1 MRQKSARLTRIIV
14 SGARAPLESTD
25 CKHVRNLPV
34 TAEAEPL
41 RRRAA
46 VFAADAVGFS
56 RLMHADE
63 RATLATLD
71 ACRGVFR
78 AAIAR
83 HGGRLVDMAGDSV
96 LAVFEAPLPAVRA
109 AEEAQRE
116 LAVHNAALPA
126 ARRLWYRVGVHA
138 DDILEKADGTVY
150 GDGVNVAARLQA
162 MATPGGVNVSG
173 PVFEVVREVLAGPFV
188 ALGEHVLKNIA
199 APIAVYRIEG
209 LGAGVD
215 ADPGPRAAAVK
226 LRPAVR
232 VLPLTVISGGAAA
245 ESLAAGLHA
254 DILNGLARQTAVD
267 VTGAASPAKA
277 PAVAADFELRGSVRG
292 TGDRVRLSFALTD
305 LATQR
310 EVWTERYD
318 RPLTDVFDLE
328 DDIARAVASTVRL
341 RIKADAFAK
350 LRDSPNARLTDQE
363 LLSKAAGYFVH
374 SVGHNDEVTEILGLV
389 LAHAPDN
396 AMAHAMW
403 TFCRHRAFELSPL
416 ALPGDAVADLIA
428 HSERALALDPDGYF
442 AHLVAA
448 FVQQDVLGDFS
459 AAAVHAETAFGLNP
473 GFSTALAMVGIVKIH
488 QGEVAEGLRLV
499 GNGLDASPEDPH
511 RFRNL
516 RELAL
521 GELLSGAPVRAA
533 QTLDRLLR
541 QAPALLRNELVAAAV
556 FQIAGRTRE
565 ARRLVET
572 LRERAPVLSMT
583 TLRPTF
589 FGDAEVRAAFE
600 QALRDAGIPA

>member
-1 MRQKSARLTRIIV
+1 MT
-14 SGARAPLESTD
+14 T
-25 CKHVRNLPV
+25 
-34 TAEAEPL
+34 EAEPL

-56 RLMHADE
+56 RLMHDDE

-71 ACRGVFR
+71 TSRGVFR

-96 LAVFEAPLPAVRA
+96 LAVFESTLAAVGA
-109 AEEAQRE
+109 AEDVQRE
-116 LAVHNAALPA
+116 LAARNAALPA
-126 ARRLWYRVGVHA
+126 SRRLWYRVGVHA

-162 MATPGGVNVSG
+162 MAAPGGINVSG
-173 PVFEVVREVLAGPFV
+173 PLFDAVREDAVGPFV

-209 LGAGVD
+209 LGAEDVID
-215 ADPGPRAAAVK
+215 TPRATAVK
-226 LRPAVR
+226 LRPTVQ
-232 VLPLTVISGGAAA
+232 VLPLAVISGGAAA

-267 VTGAASPAKA
+267 VTGAAGAASAAKA
-277 PAVAADFELRGSVRG
+277 PAVAADFELRGSIRG
-292 TGDRVRLSFALTD
+292 TGDRVRLSFVLTD
-305 LATQR
+305 AAAR
-310 EVWTERYD
+310 RDVWTERYD
-318 RPLTDVFDLE
+318 RPLADVFELE
-328 DDIARAVASTVRL
+328 DEIARAVASAVRL
-341 RIKADAFAK
+341 RIKTGAFEK
-350 LRDSPNARLTDQE
+350 LRDSPNTQLTDQE

-374 SVGHNDEVTEILGLV
+374 SVGHNDEAAEILGLV

-403 TFCRHRAFELSPL
+403 TFCRHRVFELSPL
-416 ALPGDAVADLIA
+416 ALPADALADLVA

-442 AHLVAA
+442 VHLVAA
-448 FVQQDVLGDFS
+448 VVQQDVLGNFG
-459 AAAVHAETAFGLNP
+459 AAAVHADMAFALNP

-488 QGEVAEGLRLV
+488 EGKLAEGLRLL
-499 GNGLDASPEDPH
+499 GGGLDAAPEDPH

-521 GELLSGAPVRAA
+521 GQLLAGDPARAA
-533 QTLDRLLR
+533 QTMDRLLR
-541 QAPALLRNELVAAAV
+541 QAPSLSRNALVAAAV
-556 FQIAGRTRE
+556 FHVAGRTDE
-565 ARRLVET
+565 ARRHVAT
-572 LRERAPVLSMT
+572 LTERWPALSMT
-583 TLRPTF
+583 TLRPTY
-589 FGDAEVRAAFE
+589 FGDAAARRVFE
-600 QALRDAGIPA
+600 QALRDAGVPG